1 MKSLAAS
8 LVLFFTVLCIQ
19 AQTVHVILIDGT
31 TEKPIDAVKIK
42 SAHDHDLITFS
53 NDTGYFAF
61 NLKHDDTILLQK
73 DYYYPV
79 YMRLAVHH
87 FDSTHVIK
95 IQLFPSQTIYKVPN
109 TFSTKNL
116 QAFEYHFTHDE
127 IGNDGKAEITLFQ
140 TDDALQAQK
149 VWTGKPLRIVT
160 IDVFPHPSK
169 PKNHYIMN
177 QPDINIH

>member
-1 MKSLAAS
+1 MKSIAAS
-8 LVLFFTVLCIQ
+8 ILLFFSVVCLQ
-19 AQTVHVILIDGT
+19 GQTIHVILIDGT
-31 TEKPIDAVKIK
+31 TEKPISAVKIK

-61 NLKHDDTILLQK
+61 DLKHDDTILLQK

-79 YMRLAVHH
+79 YMRLGLHH
-87 FDSTHVIK
+87 FDSTHVIR

-109 TFSTKNL
+109 KFSTKNL

-127 IGNDGKAEITLFQ
+127 IGNDSKAEITLFQ
-140 TDDALQAQK
+140 TKDALQAQQ

-160 IDVFPHPSK
+160 IDVFPHPLK
-169 PKNHYIMN
+169 PNNHYILS